1 MIGRHVHRLALAG
14 ALGSLL
20 AAGAAAQ
27 DTAAPSPPPA
37 PPAPQAAPPAP
48 EGAQPDLR
56 PRRGMRAQLLPRM
69 QAGRPGG
76 MMVLP
81 GPQNAP
87 RLRLGPEGMLP
98 GAEGPRLGVTVEE
111 TPDGVK
117 VTEVSPDSL
126 AQSAGVAAD
135 DIVLRIGENRIH
147 GIDDIRLALAAYHP
161 GEAVKIVVIRAGQ
174 GLVELSGTLPEPP
187 APPRGPAADGFRG
200 GFLGVQMA
208 PEAPDGAPG
217 AAAPDAGP
225 GVPVAGVVE
234 DSAAWFAG
242 LQEGDHLLALD
253 GKELS
258 SSEDLVG
265 AVSGKEPGTLVE
277 LRYRRNGEDQ
287 TTKVRLGHR
296 NAPGVLNFGAPGG
309 MTLPGGPGFSWN
321 TDDDLDGP
329 GMPEDH
335 DQFLP
340 GLHQKLREFFGNDFH
355 SVVPTPPAPAPRG
368 TAPGPGGP
376 GIGAPGPDLRGH
388 SYQVI
393 IEDDQM
399 TVERDGQV
407 EHYHRDTNGN
417 WVRDDGDSSAAQP
430 R

>member
-20 AAGAAAQ
+20 ATGAVAQ
-27 DTAAPSPPPA
+27 DTAAPQPPP

-48 EGAQPDLR
+48 GGTQPDLR
-56 PRRGMRAQLLPRM
+56 PRRGPRQLLLPRT
-69 QAGRPGG
+69 QLGRPGG
-76 MMVLP
+76 LLMQP

-87 RLRLGPEGMLP
+87 RLRFLPEGALP
-98 GAEGPRLGVTVEE
+98 GADGPRLGVTVEE

-126 AQSAGVAAD
+126 AQSAGVVAD
-135 DIVLRIGENRIH
+135 DIVLRIGEARIH
-147 GIDDIRLALAAYHP
+147 GIDDIRLALSSYRP
-161 GEAVKIVVIRAGQ
+161 GEQVQLVVIRAGQ

-187 APPRGPAADGFRG
+187 APRAGPAADGFRG

-208 PEAPDGAPG
+208 PEAEAGSPG
-217 AAAPDAGP
+217 ATAPDAGP

-242 LQEGDHLLALD
+242 LQEGDRLLALD
-253 GKELS
+253 GKDLS

-277 LRYRRNGEDQ
+277 LRYRRDGEEH

-309 MTLPGGPGFSWN
+309 WSLPGGPGFDWN
-321 TDDDLDGP
+321 ADDLDLP
-329 GMPEDH
+329 GLPADH
-335 DQFLP
+335 DQWLP
-340 GLHQKLREFFGNDFH
+340 GLHEKLREFFGNDFH
-355 SVVPTPPAPAPRG
+355 SVIPTPPAPQDRM
-368 TAPGPGGP
+368 PGQDLHGH
-376 GIGAPGPDLRGH
+376 DLR
-388 SYQVI
+388 VI
-393 IEDDQM
+393 IEDDRM
-399 TVERDGQV
+399 TVENDGKV
-407 EHYHRDTNGN
+407 EHFHRDTNGN
-417 WVRDDGDSSAAQP
+417 WVRDDGDASAAQP